1 MKIQYVSQL
10 GPEHIGSTVSFPT
23 WSALGYCRRGTL
35 HAIQAASPG
44 TVTLQIGD
52 HLHSVPAGARI
63 DVLDT
68 AEVRGL

>member
-35 HAIQAASPG
+35 HSIQTASPG

-52 HLHSVPAGARI
+52 HLHSVPLGARI

-68 AEVRGL
+68 VELKGL

>member
-35 HAIQAASPG
+35 HSIQTAGPG
-44 TVTLQIGD
+44 LVTLQIGD
-52 HLHSVPAGARI
+52 HLHSCPSGARI

-68 AEVRGL
+68 VEIRGL